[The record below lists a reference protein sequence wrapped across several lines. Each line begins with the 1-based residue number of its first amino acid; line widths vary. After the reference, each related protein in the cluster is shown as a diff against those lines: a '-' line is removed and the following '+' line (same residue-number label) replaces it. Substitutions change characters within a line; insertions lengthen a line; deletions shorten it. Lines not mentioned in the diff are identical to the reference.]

1 METKYQREKAGIER
15 KYEEKLAP
23 LKQSLSFMGEPP
35 DNPEELAEY
44 MAAKADIENAIASLE
59 AERKAEID
67 NLKAVYDA
75 MREDI
80 YEKYGI

>member
-1 METKYQREKAGIER
+1 METKYQREKDGIER

-35 DNPEELAEY
+35 KDPEDLAEY

-59 AERKAEID
+59 AERKAEMD
-67 NLKAVYDA
+67 SLKAIYDA
-75 MREDI
+75 KREDI
-80 YEKYGI
+80 YEKYGM